1 MPTQGRAQAL
11 FRKIKLNNIDEE
23 LQAKACLCHCIE
35 EGDKYLSNR
44 FGLLR
49 DQNATGEVPLLSP
62 TSFDSVLLSRSTSF
76 ANSSISP
83 PTLSSIHT
91 DTSSQ
96 FTQPAVP
103 VPHTPFQSFN
113 DHLSQLALSMFCSK
127 DLIQLDRLYNA
138 VHQLTLKGHYLTADP
153 SSALIET
160 YVRHRQI
167 DRVRQMYVNAHVALA
182 SLGSASA
189 SDQALK
195 SISWTRFQDRILIS
209 LAYDGLL
216 EELAI
221 HNNRLI
227 SSGAAPSADAY
238 AAMIQHAH
246 ETINDASAALAH
258 FEEDIQHRVTPNT
271 FLCNMIISKLPK
283 DNLL

>member
-1 MPTQGRAQAL
+1 MEIVRNLKYIALIKKKKTQGRAQAP
-11 FRKIKLNNIDEE
+11 FSKIKSNSIDEE
-23 LQAKACLCHCIE
+23 LKAKARLRHCIK
-35 EGDKYLSNR
+35 EGDKYLSNC

-62 TSFDSVLLSRSTSF
+62 TSFDSALLSRLTSF

-91 DTSSQ
+91 NTSSQ
-96 FTQPAVP
+96 FTQPTVP

-113 DHLSQLALSMFCSK
+113 NCLSQLALSMYCSK

-138 VHQLTLKGHYLTADP
+138 VHQSTLQGHYLTADA

-160 YVRHRQI
+160 YGHNRQI
-167 DRVRQMYVNAHVALA
+167 DQVREMYFNAHVALA

-195 SISWTRFQDRILIS
+195 SISWTRVEDRMIIA
-209 LAYDGLL
+209 LAYCGFL

-221 HNNRLI
+221 HNNQLI
-227 SSGAAPSADAY
+227 SSRAAPYADAY

-246 ETINDASAALAH
+246 ETTDEASAALAH
-258 FEEDIQHRVTPNT
+258 FEEAIQH
-271 FLCNMIISKLPK
+271 
-283 DNLL
+283 